1 VRSVSSTVL
10 PSVVKKPTVTRSTT
24 IGGQTG
30 KLNAEEEFRKW
41 AVNELRHDLN
51 KSINGRFP
59 AYYDT
64 QMHANTTIAED
75 FVSSLLSFP
84 ADAELITESVHSASS
99 TLDSRH
105 FAEEF
110 LRRRKLADKGII
122 DERNTSSPAENKSA
136 SSGWSEVAK
145 KGGASTQQQAQ
156 QPAALE
162 NSNFKVVPSKKKG
175 KR

>member
-1 VRSVSSTVL
+1 M
-10 PSVVKKPTVTRSTT
+10 
-24 IGGQTG
+24 
-30 KLNAEEEFRKW
+30 A
-41 AVNELRHDLN
+41 
-51 KSINGRFP
+51 
-59 AYYDT
+59 
-64 QMHANTTIAED
+64 AED

-122 DERNTSSPAENKSA
+122 DDRNTASPAENKSS

-145 KGGASTQQQAQ
+145 KGGASLQQQQQQQ

-162 NSNFKVVPSKKKG
+162 NSNFKVVAAKKKS

>member
-1 VRSVSSTVL
+1 L
-10 PSVVKKPTVTRSTT
+10 
-24 IGGQTG
+24 
-30 KLNAEEEFRKW
+30 E
-41 AVNELRHDLN
+41 
-51 KSINGRFP
+51 
-59 AYYDT
+59 
-64 QMHANTTIAED
+64 IAED

-84 ADAELITESVHSASS
+84 ADAELITESVHSASN

-122 DERNTSSPAENKSA
+122 DDRNTSSPAENKSA

-145 KGGASTQQQAQ
+145 KGGASTQQQQ
-156 QPAALE
+156 QPALAGD
-162 NSNFKVVPSKKKG
+162 FKVVPSKKKG

>member
-1 VRSVSSTVL
+1 MLTNV
-10 PSVVKKPTVTRSTT
+10 
-24 IGGQTG
+24 
-30 KLNAEEEFRKW
+30 
-41 AVNELRHDLN
+41 
-51 KSINGRFP
+51 
-59 AYYDT
+59 DT
-64 QMHANTTIAED
+64 AED

-122 DERNTSSPAENKSA
+122 DERNTSSPAENKA
-136 SSGWSEVAK
+136 GGSGWSEVAK
-145 KGGASTQQQAQ
+145 KGGANATQQ
-156 QPAALE
+156 PPLDS
-162 NSNFKVVPSKKKG
+162 SNFKVVAPKKKT

>member
-1 VRSVSSTVL
+1 
-10 PSVVKKPTVTRSTT
+10 
-24 IGGQTG
+24 
-30 KLNAEEEFRKW
+30 
-41 AVNELRHDLN
+41 
-51 KSINGRFP
+51 
-59 AYYDT
+59 
-64 QMHANTTIAED
+64 M
-75 FVSSLLSFP
+75 SSLLSFP

-122 DERNTSSPAENKSA
+122 DDRNTSSPAENKSA

-145 KGGASTQQQAQ
+145 KGGAAPQQQSAS
-156 QPAALE
+156 PLVTGD
-162 NSNFKVVPSKKKG
+162 FKVVPSKKKT